1 MPRPKNSSPGER
13 FEVTLAAQSVKM
25 LQDLAT
31 HGIYGRT
38 PAEVG
43 GRFIEQALQ
52 QFVKA
57 PVLSTTP
64 TAKAQRNG

>member
-1 MPRPKNSSPGER
+1 MSRPKNSSRGER

-25 LQDLAT
+25 LHDLAT
-31 HGIYGRT
+31 RGIYGRT
-38 PAEVG
+38 SAEVG

-52 QFVKA
+52 QFVKP

-64 TAKAQRNG
+64 TPKAPRNG